1 MPRYIPQKTL
11 IAALADTRT
20 EPTAIVAK
28 RYNISVPTIRK
39 WRRLIAKFPTLP
51 ISQQYQIEVAQRE
64 KPISNEAISTARVV
78 MAFLT
83 AAIAQS
89 DPSDGAH
96 IDRAVQG
103 LSEVSRVLEAV
114 RA

>member
-1 MPRYIPQKTL
+1 MPRHIPQKTL

-64 KPISNEAISTARVV
+64 KPISNEAISTARTL

-89 DPSDGAH
+89 DPQNTEH
-96 IDRAVQG
+96 IDRALQG
-103 LSEVSRVLEAV
+103 VEAVSSLMEAV